1 MEHQQHYRAPTKMHM
16 NHNYNYNGNMQ
27 TKHSPLF
34 DLHRSERGGRDLKRS
49 K

>member
-1 MEHQQHYRAPTKMHM
+1 M
-16 NHNYNYNGNMQ
+16 NHNYDFNYNGNAL